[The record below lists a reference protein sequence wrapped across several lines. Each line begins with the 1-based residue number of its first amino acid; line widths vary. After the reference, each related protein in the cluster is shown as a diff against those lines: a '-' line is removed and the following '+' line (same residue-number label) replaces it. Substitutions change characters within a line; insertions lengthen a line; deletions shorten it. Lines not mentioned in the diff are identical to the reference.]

1 MLLKQEF
8 YKYKIIYDKSDAKH
22 SNKDYIGKAWADIAK
37 AGHTPA
43 SELGQLT
50 GYKSFAQVY
59 L

>member
-1 MLLKQEF
+1 MPNKKRKKKLLNL
-8 YKYKIIYDKSDAKH
+8 DL
-22 SNKDYIGKAWADIAK
+22 AK